1 MTRANSEDCLFA
13 VRGKLPARMDA
24 SICQHVTAPRTEN
37 SRKPDVIREK
47 LVQLLGDVH
56 ALSSSH
62 ASRLT
67 VSTCGESVLVA
78 GGGVAA
84 GLRRASSEDGGRM
97 TTILSNFLCGAALI
111 WLGYLV
117 VLFILWERPTR
128 THTAFLAGYR
138 YFRRCV
144 RAGNGAQG
152 RCCMNIAEEASL
164 IRQLEE
170 ARAIINQRNG
180 EIIHLQREA
189 ARYREQRDSANAMVK
204 FLRWL
209 FENSSQATQ

>member
-1 MTRANSEDCLFA
+1 MGHMTRANSEDCLFA

-24 SICQHVTAPRTEN
+24 SICQHVTAPRMEN

-47 LVQLLGDVH
+47 LVQLLGDVPRIELF
-56 ALSSSH
+56 ARQSSH
-62 ASRLT
+62 GFDVWGNQCTAPAVELLPLR
-67 VSTCGESVLVA
+67 CA
-78 GGGVAA
+78 G
-84 GLRRASSEDGGRM
+84 SEDGGR
-97 TTILSNFLCGAALI
+97 
-111 WLGYLV
+111 
-117 VLFILWERPTR
+117 
-128 THTAFLAGYR
+128 
-138 YFRRCV
+138 
-144 RAGNGAQG
+144 
-152 RCCMNIAEEASL
+152 MNIAEEASL

-204 FLRWL
+204 FLRGL